1 MPMKTLLIGAILSVA
16 LLGCNERDRHAA
28 KVAPEKQSQ
37 MHADRPSRCADL
49 GGDSRHRADPA
60 RMAAWIITE
69 AHAPS
74 LIYVNS
80 NRLLCTRGAKSGVD
94 CCVFHDVYE
103 VS

>member
-28 KVAPEKQSQ
+28 KVAPEKQPQ
-37 MHADRPSRCADL
+37 LHADRPSDVPTWAATP
-49 GGDSRHRADPA
+49 GIGPTPA